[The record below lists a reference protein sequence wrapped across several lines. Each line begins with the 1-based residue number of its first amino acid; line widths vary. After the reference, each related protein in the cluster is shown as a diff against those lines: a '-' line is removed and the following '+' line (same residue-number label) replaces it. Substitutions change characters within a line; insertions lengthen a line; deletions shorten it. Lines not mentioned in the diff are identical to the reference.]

1 MTDILVQSKS
11 KVDSLLSDEDQAILI
26 QIRDNIRNNYFAIG
40 DIANKY
46 VVLCNKNKTVVLA
59 QDIYDSVGKL
69 VGKSGRTVRYYAE
82 QAAFYPLDTRD
93 KYDIL
98 PFGFFV
104 FARSMGDNWE
114 SILDYCMIYPNKS
127 LGAIR
132 QKFLYEPDHEAI
144 AGAVEDGD
152 IQDIVDV
159 VDKPQ
164 SEKTIGLYLSIMIDL
179 SSRAL
184 SMAQNMPIP
193 QDAKDKLQ
201 SAATQI
207 REVLYSITPEEQ
219 L

>member
-1 MTDILVQSKS
+1 
-11 KVDSLLSDEDQAILI
+11 
-26 QIRDNIRNNYFAIG
+26 
-40 DIANKY
+40 
-46 VVLCNKNKTVVLA
+46 
-59 QDIYDSVGKL
+59 
-69 VGKSGRTVRYYAE
+69 
-82 QAAFYPLDTRD
+82 
-93 KYDIL
+93 
-98 PFGFFV
+98 
-104 FARSMGDNWE
+104 
-114 SILDYCMIYPNKS
+114 
-127 LGAIR
+127 
-132 QKFLYEPDHEAI
+132 LYEPDHEAI